1 VTILRPDD
9 AVYGMGRAKELDMAK
24 ADRLAQTD
32 IRRAEL
38 EAEYLA
44 TLTAALETCAAGRWG
59 LFGHRPDKQSV
70 AKVAPLIEE
79 LDELAAAIDKMRGQL
94 DLAPFTLHDEFT
106 ASRGLASPSAV
117 GEPKQ
122 AKAWLEKL
130 ANRAAD

>member
-1 VTILRPDD
+1 
-9 AVYGMGRAKELDMAK
+9 MAK

-32 IRRAEL
+32 IRRTEL

-59 LFGHRPDKQSV
+59 LFNHQAHKPTM
-70 AKVAPLIEE
+70 AKIAPVIDE
-79 LDELAAAIDKMRGQL
+79 LDELAALIDKMRDQL
-94 DLAPFTLHDEFT
+94 GLQPFKLHSEFI
-106 ASRGLASPSAV
+106 AARGFANPSAV

-130 ANRAAD
+130 ATRTAD